1 MAGLD
6 LPSRAIRE
14 QIASAINLVFQQS
27 RLSDGSRRVTHVAEI
42 TGREGE
48 VFTIADIFLFKQT
61 GITPDGKVQ
70 GQFVPT
76 GVIPKFIEGLSRRG
90 IKVPREI
97 FLHQTA

>member
-1 MAGLD
+1 MD
-6 LPSRAIRE
+6 N
-14 QIASAINLVFQQS
+14 SANVTLVLNDS
-27 RLSDGSRRVTHVAEI
+27 EV

-48 VFTIADIFLFKQT
+48 VFTLADIFVFKQT
-61 GITPDGKVQ
+61 GLSPEGKVQ

-76 GVIPKFIEGLSRRG
+76 GVIPRFVEKLQRRG